1 MNVHDV
7 SLLVDTYICE
17 QIRFPPIRNK
27 IRTKILDE
35 HLENTLR
42 IATIKPDIDELVSK
56 KQTVFS
62 LKMFIFF

>member
-1 MNVHDV
+1 MKH
-7 SLLVDTYICE
+7 
-17 QIRFPPIRNK
+17 RKNK

>member
-42 IATIKPDIDELVSK
+42 IVTTRY
-56 KQTVFS
+56 QTRYEKFACVFN
-62 LKMFIFF
+62 